1 MNGYVKKPFENC
13 NYLFNLA
20 IQIIILHLNSRQ
32 LEFIRMYLSDP
43 VIKFDSEYS
52 KDLKINVRGTDFP
65 RESILKMDLDKF
77 LVYPNEIKFAF
88 KFFNR

>member
-1 MNGYVKKPFENC
+1 
-13 NYLFNLA
+13 
-20 IQIIILHLNSRQ
+20 
-32 LEFIRMYLSDP
+32 MYLSDP